1 MSTLI
6 SLRLP
11 DNLLK
16 PLEKLSESSERPRT
30 YLIKKAVENYLEEYE
45 DYQIALHRLHDKNDD
60 VISLAQLRKK
70 LGL

>member
-30 YLIKKAVENYLEEYE
+30 YFIKKAVENYLEEYE
-45 DYQIALHRLHDKNDD
+45 DYQIALDRLHDKSDE
-60 VISLAQLRKK
+60 VISPTQLRKK
-70 LGL
+70 LGV

>member
-1 MSTLI
+1 MTTLI

-16 PLEKLSESSERPRT
+16 PLDKLSENSERPRT

-45 DYQIALHRLHDKNDD
+45 DYQIALIRLHDKSDD
-60 VISLAQLRKK
+60 IISPATLRKK
-70 LGL
+70 LGV